1 MGPARFAISDP
12 SQQTWW
18 FILILILAILITI
31 RPNKEIVLS
40 KNTTL
45 ELKGFAILAVVFGHI
60 GFFLSQDDRFLF
72 PLSIFA
78 GVGVNL
84 FLFLSG
90 FGLTRSAKAR
100 PFTIWSFYRDHA
112 PKLFVPL
119 WIVLSVLF
127 MGDTF
132 LGIHYPW
139 ETVVQSFLGYFPRAD
154 LAENVNAPLWYFTLI
169 LAYYLV
175 FPLVYIKKLPLAS
188 ALIIG
193 VLGYI
198 AAEQILPLNPSV
210 LDPDVLILYRL
221 HIWAFPL
228 GMLLAAAI
236 QRPYQLKLKH
246 TVSLATFRLLSASV
260 VCLFIAWLSLNAG
273 VGQGVWI
280 EQKNSLVLM
289 LCVIGVFLLKPFD
302 VLFFRLFGRYSYELY
317 LLHWP
322 MMYRY
327 DLYFFW
333 LPASLATWAHLF
345 TGIGLGALS
354 KKRSLHPSDA
364 DHRSRAKKVQKQ
376 VIRGV
381 FPIS

>member
-1 MGPARFAISDP
+1 MGPARFVISDP

-18 FILILILAILITI
+18 FILILVLAILITI

-45 ELKGFAILAVVFGHI
+45 ELKGFAILAVIFGHI
-60 GFFLSQDDRFLF
+60 GFFLSQDNRFLF

-100 PFTIWSFYRDHA
+100 PFTLWSFYRDHA

-119 WIVLSVLF
+119 WIVLALLF
-127 MGDTF
+127 VGDAF
-132 LGIHYPW
+132 LGIRYPW

-154 LAENVNAPLWYFTLI
+154 LAESVNAPLWYFTFI
-169 LAYYLV
+169 LTYYLV
-175 FPLVYIKKLPLAS
+175 FPLVYIKKFPLAS
-188 ALIIG
+188 AMVIG
-193 VLGYI
+193 ILGYLI
-198 AAEQILPLNPSV
+198 TEQILPLYPSA

-228 GMLLAAAI
+228 GMMLAAAI
-236 QRPYQLKLKH
+236 QKPIHLKREPTAWL
-246 TVSLATFRLLSASV
+246 TVFRLLSASG

-273 VGQGVWI
+273 VGEGVWI

-289 LCVIGVFLLKPFD
+289 LCIIGVFLLKPFD
-302 VLFFRLFGRYSYELY
+302 VWLFRLFGRYSYELY

-327 DLYFFW
+327 DFYFFW
-333 LPASLATWAHLF
+333 MPASLATWAHLF
-345 TGIGLGALS
+345 TGIGIGKLLRAV
-354 KKRSLHPSDA
+354 KRT
-364 DHRSRAKKVQKQ
+364 
-376 VIRGV
+376 
-381 FPIS
+381 